1 MGADRVDKLDWE
13 LATES
18 IVVKIRWFGVAM
30 GYVLVQTRTGL
41 HNPSAVRAFLAL
53 GAGYAALDT
62 AFYRLG
68 EVVLR
73 RWPLFV
79 SLMESVF
86 IALLCYHDT
95 GLASPFRWY
104 YLLSLICCAIRY
116 RALTTWLTFG
126 LHCVSL
132 LALCGVLGFREGFEA
147 GWPLTIAIMAWATW
161 ASSALASL

>member
-1 MGADRVDKLDWE
+1 MFGWLAGWRVTSRPGGNAVVSVFDRPDWD

-18 IVVKIRWFGVAM
+18 IVVKIRWFGVVM

-41 HNPSAVRAFLAL
+41 HDPSAVRAFLAL
-53 GAGYAALDT
+53 GAGYAALET
-62 AFYRLG
+62 VFSYRLG
-68 EVVLR
+68 EVVLT

-116 RALTTWLTFG
+116 RPAVAWATFAFHCLSVLG
-126 LHCVSL
+126 L
-132 LALCGVLGFREGFEA
+132 GMVLGFDRSVES
-147 GWPLTIAIMAWATW
+147 GW
-161 ASSALASL
+161 

>member
-1 MGADRVDKLDWE
+1 MRNAEGATPLPMTSPASERLSWE

-18 IVVKIRWFGVAM
+18 IVVKIRWFGIVM

-62 AFYRLG
+62 AFYRMG
-68 EVVLR
+68 EVFLN

-95 GLASPFRWY
+95 GLDSPFRWY
-104 YLLSLICCAIRY
+104 YLLSLICWR
-116 RALTTWLTFG
+116 
-126 LHCVSL
+126 S
-132 LALCGVLGFREGFEA
+132 
-147 GWPLTIAIMAWATW
+147 ATGRR
-161 ASSALASL
+161 SPG